1 MIVLAGRVGRDQG
14 DRVWF
19 SPDGRGLVV
28 ATQNGLRIWRNFAS
42 TDEPIT
48 LYDLIYVWNVQFTPD
63 GKRMFAANSEIH
75 LVDLKTMSTQ
85 VVPLW
90 DGSGAFF
97 GLSSS
102 GEQLVVGQTVHG
114 PKNKDTDTPTMAARK
129 VKGKGAFLWTRDV
142 GTWFTPPL
150 FLPGDKEF
158 VRLELPLKS
167 SGWRIVTHSAKTGE
181 EVRSS
186 GTLKAYPGES
196 VLSPDGSLL
205 AGFDGLWVRVYPVNQ
220 PSGEPLATI
229 KNDNKKRFTG
239 IAFHPSE
246 KYLAATSND
255 ATVKLY
261 DTTTWQVAKTFT
273 WNIGRMRSIAF
284 SPDGMLAAAGSDTGK
299 VVVWDVDV

>member
-1 MIVLAGRVGRDQG
+1 MIVLEGRVGRDQG

-28 ATQNGLRIWRNFAS
+28 ATQNGLRIWRDFAAS
-42 TDEPIT
+42 DEPTT

-63 GKRMFAANSEIH
+63 GKRLFAANNEIH
-75 LVDLKTMSTQ
+75 LVDLKSMSTT

-90 DGSGAFF
+90 NGSGAFF

-102 GEQLVVGQTVHG
+102 GEQLIVGQTVHG
-114 PKNKDTDTPTMAARK
+114 PRNKDTPTMAARK

-167 SGWRIVTHSAKTGE
+167 TGWRIVTHSTKTGE

-186 GTLKAYPGES
+186 GTLIAYPGES
-196 VLSPDGSLL
+196 VLSADGSLL
-205 AGFDGLWVRVYPVNQ
+205 AGFDGLWVRVYPVTQ
-220 PSGEPLATI
+220 PSEKPIASI

-239 IAFHPSE
+239 IAFHPSG
-246 KYLAATSND
+246 KYLATASND
-255 ATVKLY
+255 ATVKFY
-261 DTTTWQVAKTFT
+261 DTTSWQVAKAFT
-273 WNIGRMRSIAF
+273 WDIGKMRSVAF
-284 SPDGMLAAAGSDTGK
+284 SPDGTLAAAGSGTGK
-299 VVVWDVDV
+299 VVVWDVDL